1 MIGRIAK
8 VCKENLLVID
18 PEVFADNADFSGRS
32 EFASGLWR
40 SMIGGEFAVKDD
52 ALTSAA
58 RGEFLHVGTGS
69 GIRTRC
75 DAERAFRFKGGDR

>member
-8 VCKENLLVID
+8 GCKADLLVFD
-18 PEVFADNADFSGRS
+18 PEVFADNANFSGRS

-40 SMIGGEFAVKDD
+40 SMIGGEFTVKDD
-52 ALTSAA
+52 ALTSTAP
-58 RGEFLHVGTGS
+58 GEFLYAGTRS
-69 GIRTRC
+69 GFRTRY